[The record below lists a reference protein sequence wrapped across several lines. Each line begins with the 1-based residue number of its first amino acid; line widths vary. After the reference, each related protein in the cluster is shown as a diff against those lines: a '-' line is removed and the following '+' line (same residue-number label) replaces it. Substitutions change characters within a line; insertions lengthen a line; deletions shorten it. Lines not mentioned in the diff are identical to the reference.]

1 MANLHSLAA
10 ARARQAAQ
18 QRLNNAEAVLA
29 EAQAQ
34 IDEGCGIGIN
44 FAMHSRLRAA
54 ERRVEE
60 ARTELRRFDPDSTE

>member
-1 MANLHSLAA
+1 VAKLHSLAA
-10 ARARQAAQ
+10 TRARQAAQ
-18 QRLNNAEAVLA
+18 QRLKNA

-34 IDEGCGIGIN
+34 LDESCGIGIN